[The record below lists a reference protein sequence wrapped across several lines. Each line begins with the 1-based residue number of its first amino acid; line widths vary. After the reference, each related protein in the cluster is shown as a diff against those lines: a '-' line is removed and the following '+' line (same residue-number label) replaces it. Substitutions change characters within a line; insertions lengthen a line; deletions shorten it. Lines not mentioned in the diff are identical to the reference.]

1 MVFPLNKSTT
11 IAITGLLIAWKLYL
25 GAALQLHPDEAYYW
39 LWARHLDWGYFDHAP
54 MIGYLIHATTL
65 FADGEGWVRLSGTLA
80 TLAISVWIW
89 RLAVQMFH
97 STEMASASV
106 LLFNAFPMT
115 ALGLLI
121 VTPDVPVF
129 VFWTLSVYLFWQIVQ
144 TGQARW
150 WYALGLGAGLALLSK
165 YTAVLLLPC
174 VLLYLLVSEERR
186 WLKTPHPYLALL
198 VTVLVFLPVV
208 YWNSQHEWI
217 SFRYQLGHGLKGD
230 GYALERVGEYLA
242 GQAVIV
248 GPLAW
253 GVGLCALAAGLFH
266 KDKAVRWLLCSTLPV
281 LVFFALSSLK
291 KTAAPNWPAFAN
303 VGLSVLIAWYLL
315 QQPARWRRVLF
326 SGAFAVS
333 LLISLVITLH
343 ARFGVLPLATFSP
356 EAAQADATHALYG
369 WRELTQELENRSAGA
384 RLVITPDH
392 QLSAAIRYYSRERL
406 IAVTDHTT
414 RPSSLSQWG
423 WPADQEGRDG
433 LYLWA
438 AGHRT
443 WVSPYEEFFSET
455 ALVSPIPVFRP
466 GHATPIR
473 TYNLVIGHRANFAAE
488 PGR

>member
-1 MVFPLNKSTT
+1 MAFPLNKSTT
-11 IAITGLLIAWKLYL
+11 VAITGLLIAWKLYL
-25 GAALQLHPDEAYYW
+25 AASLQLHPDEAYYW

-54 MIGYLIHATTL
+54 MIGYLIRTTTV
-65 FADGEGWVRLSGTLA
+65 FADSEAWVRLSGTLA
-80 TLAISVWIW
+80 TLTVSVLIW
-89 RLAVQMFH
+89 RLAVQMFL
-97 STEMASASV
+97 STQVASASV

-129 VFWTLSVYLFWQIVQ
+129 VCWALCVYLFWQIVQ

-174 VLLYLLVSEERR
+174 VFLYLLVSEERR
-186 WLKTPHPYLALL
+186 WLKTWHPYLALL
-198 VTVLVFLPVV
+198 LTALVFMPVV

-217 SFRYQLGHGLKGD
+217 SFRYQLGHGLKGE

-253 GVGLCALAAGLFH
+253 GVGLCALAAALFQ
-266 KDKAVRWLLCSTLPV
+266 KDKGVRWLLCSTLPV
-281 LVFFALSSLK
+281 LVFFAFSSLK

-303 VGLSVLIAWYLL
+303 VGLSMLIAWYLL
-315 QQPARWRRVLF
+315 QKPGRWRQTLLG
-326 SGAFAVS
+326 GAFAVS
-333 LLISLVITLH
+333 LLISLIVTLH
-343 ARFGVLPLATFSP
+343 ARFGVLPLAAFSP

-369 WRELTQELENRSAGA
+369 WRELTQELERRSNGA

-433 LYLWA
+433 LYLWTE
-438 AGHRT
+438 GHRT
-443 WVSPYEEFFSET
+443 WVSPYEEFFATTTE
-455 ALVSPIPVFRP
+455 ASPIPVFRP
-466 GHATPIR
+466 GIPTPIR
-473 TYNLVIGHRANFAAE
+473 TYNLVIGHKANFAAE